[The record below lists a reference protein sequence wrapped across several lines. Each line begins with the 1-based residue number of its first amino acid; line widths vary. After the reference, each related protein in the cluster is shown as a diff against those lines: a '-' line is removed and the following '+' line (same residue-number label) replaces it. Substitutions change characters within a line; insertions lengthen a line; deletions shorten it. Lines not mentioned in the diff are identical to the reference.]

1 MYRQRAAQ
9 GQSTTLA
16 FYDWKGIKSLL
27 QSTFKV
33 PVMISAVNQKKKNI
47 KKCPR
52 KTIYIHCEIYIFNL
66 I

>member
-1 MYRQRAAQ
+1 MGSCSTTAHNNTILYCAVMYRQRAAQ

-33 PVMISAVNQKKKNI
+33 PVMISAVNQKKK
-47 KKCPR
+47 
-52 KTIYIHCEIYIFNL
+52 T
-66 I
+66 